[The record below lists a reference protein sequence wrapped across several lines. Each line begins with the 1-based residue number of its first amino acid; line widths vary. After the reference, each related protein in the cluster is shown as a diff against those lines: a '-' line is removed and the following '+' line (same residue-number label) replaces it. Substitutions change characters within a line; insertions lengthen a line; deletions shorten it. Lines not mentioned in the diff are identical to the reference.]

1 MRGQRYNLEVTE
13 LFTVYEFI
21 SDGPKGEIVKLV
33 KYTKVGIGN
42 TYNLGFGDKIGDTDE
57 FDDMIVTDNS
67 DGLKVL
73 STVAGT
79 IYSFTDAYPKSMVFA
94 VGSTPSRTRLYR
106 IGISNNLS
114 EIKEDFNV
122 FGYLKNQWTPFEKN
136 QNYEAFLI
144 VRK

>member
-1 MRGQRYNLEVTE
+1 
-13 LFTVYEFI
+13 
-21 SDGPKGEIVKLV
+21 
-33 KYTKVGIGN
+33 
-42 TYNLGFGDKIGDTDE
+42 
-57 FDDMIVTDNS
+57 
-67 DGLKVL
+67 
-73 STVAGT
+73 
-79 IYSFTDAYPKSMVFA
+79 MVFA